1 MKKVVLMV
9 CVIVLTGVS
18 VSAHNLWVTG
28 KNEEVFKA
36 DMIYGHDFPHP
47 EIIVQERTVLFDP
60 VQVEGENLHEILTPK
75 EKNYHFE
82 SKAPLSD
89 GTYVVKASYK
99 PTAWIKKADGKW
111 EMQKTRK
118 DTDEKVV
125 YCGISTMT
133 GKSIVIIGDDDG
145 TFATNAW

>member
-1 MKKVVLMV
+1 MV

-18 VSAHNLWVTG
+18 VSAHDLWVTG

-75 EKNYHFE
+75 KENYH
-82 SKAPLSD
+82 SK
-89 GTYVVKASYK
+89 
-99 PTAWIKKADGKW
+99 
-111 EMQKTRK
+111 
-118 DTDEKVV
+118 EKHR
-125 YCGISTMT
+125 
-133 GKSIVIIGDDDG
+133 
-145 TFATNAW
+145 